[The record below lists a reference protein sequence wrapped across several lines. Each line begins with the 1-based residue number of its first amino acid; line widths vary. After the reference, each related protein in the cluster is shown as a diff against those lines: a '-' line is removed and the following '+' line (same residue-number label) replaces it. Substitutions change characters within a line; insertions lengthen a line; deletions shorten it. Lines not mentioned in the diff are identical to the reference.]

1 MDNRDFDTQRPRK
14 KASRET
20 IRKRQLIALCVIAL
34 LVLIL
39 ILLIA
44 KACAPSSK
52 GGETTPT
59 ATTTTAVIIT
69 TTTDP
74 ALTTTVATTTTAPA
88 EPENNSDFK
97 LDKYVIE
104 LAVGGKDMPRVQEYP
119 EGSGEWNENWSSSD
133 ENIATVDKWGNI
145 TGVAEGECTITLRD
159 GLDTT
164 QEVNIKVIVKGK
176 SETASEEA
184 TTGATTEPQSAD
196 VGEAPAPSRIN
207 VAEAH
212 YEGDT
217 LIVNKTYSLPQS
229 YDPGDLDPTCKE
241 WFYKLANGAAKD
253 GLNIYISSG
262 YRSYDYQSQI
272 YNNYVGIYGTET
284 ADTFSARPGN
294 SEHQSGLAIDVNI
307 IDDSFAGTPEAI
319 WLAEHCWEYGF
330 IIRYPE
336 NKQAITGYKYEPWHI
351 RYVGSAISKQIHD
364 MGGDTTLEELFGI
377 TSQYQNYNHPVDIS
391 TGFLFLH

>member
-377 TSQYQNYNHPVDIS
+377 TSQYQN
-391 TGFLFLH
+391 

>member
-330 IIRYPE
+330 IIRYPQG
-336 NKQAITGYKYEPWHI
+336 KQDITGYKYESWHV
-351 RYVGSAISKQIHD
+351 RYLGKELAGEVTDSGL
-364 MGGDTTLEELFGI
+364 TLEEFLGI
-377 TSQYQNYNHPVDIS
+377 DSVYKY
-391 TGFLFLH
+391 

>member
-377 TSQYQNYNHPVDIS
+377 TSQYQS
-391 TGFLFLH
+391 